1 MHPILLLVALV
12 AVLFLFSWYKRIP
25 KAKQRQFRN
34 KALLIGGGIILFYA
48 LITGKLHPLFAAL
61 AALVPLAYRAVGLF
75 HTFNTIRSFTNRMK
89 AGASPGPTPGQT
101 SEVETEFFRMD
112 LDHDTGEMDGAVL
125 QGTYEGRAL
134 RELGLSD
141 LLALLDECRAD
152 RQSAAL
158 LEAYLDRVHEEWRAR
173 RSPAAQG
180 IVGRDDRRRSA
191 RGARH
196 RAGRDPRGDR
206 QGAPAPDA
214 TIAPRPGRLGLSR
227 GKAQRREGSAAQRL
241 TRKLPAGCA
250 CAEAPA
256 SLHAGLAAPAA
267 RRHERWSQC
276 STCNASKA
284 TTLRVCLL
292 NSPR

>member
-89 AGASPGPTPGQT
+89 AGAAPGPTPGQT
-101 SEVETEFFRMD
+101 SEVETEFLRMD

-158 LEAYLDRVHEEWRAR
+158 LEAYLDRVHEEWRERRGPPPRASSDGMTEDEAR
-173 RSPAAQG
+173 AVLG
-180 IVGRDDRRRSA
+180 IG
-191 RGARH
+191 
-196 RAGRDPRGDR
+196 
-206 QGAPAPDA
+206 PDA
-214 TIAPRPGRLGLSR
+214 TREEIVKAHRRLM
-227 GKAQRREGSAAQRL
+227 QRL
-241 TRKLPAGCA
+241 HPDRGG
-250 CAEAPA
+250 
-256 SLHAGLAAPAA
+256 SDYLAAKLNAA
-267 RRHERWSQC
+267 
-276 STCNASKA
+276 KD
-284 TTLRVCLL
+284 LL
-292 NSPR
+292 LGD